1 MLRDNE
7 MRRLAEVMD
16 SAHIKVMFTLHSYVR
31 GDFGDFRYP
40 NGSLHYENDQLYI
53 NSHLSFIDTVLHRFG
68 PNGIY
73 FQENPAVPYQPILYL
88 EMLNE
93 PSLHYMLG
101 SDRYPNDLTQVEK
114 ADLYARLLIASYNHI
129 RSNPEW
135 DDVKIVAMSTP

>member
-16 SAHIKVMFTLHSYVR
+16 SAHIKVMYTLHSYVR

-40 NGSLHYENDQLYI
+40 DGSLHHENDQLFI
-53 NSHLSFIDTVLHRFG
+53 NSHLNFIDTVLNRFG

-73 FQENPAVPYQPILYL
+73 FQENPSIPYQPILYV

-93 PSLHYMLG
+93 PSLHYFIDNHGNFYTLLPIQFH
-101 SDRYPNDLTQVEK
+101 YTQFCT
-114 ADLYARLLIASYNHI
+114 RQIINI
-129 RSNPEW
+129 
-135 DDVKIVAMSTP
+135 